1 MNLSRFCR
9 VAAIAVLS
17 VLSVRSATLT
27 QVPMQGGMA
36 MPMVSYG
43 ADEGRFRV
51 MMPPEIPELTPLM
64 VSHPG
69 DSFGAADP
77 WFDALDPGRR
87 GLSFSR
93 RYGFVMDVGTDP
105 LPDGTSMW
113 IRKLSGPAGLEVYRY
128 GGMAPTALEP
138 IFGTAG
144 SPMARAWNG
153 MMFHPVFAAPAG
165 TTGYEAAFE
174 VYLVESA
181 NGAEVAGS
189 GSGALTFRFTN
200 ARCRGKGR
208 LRRNWVPGSTPGP
221 SCWRGFTTARRIVA
235 PASSVMASMS
245 ISSWGRR
252 MITWGNLPPGGVW
265 HRYRARPR
273 P

>member
-36 MPMVSYG
+36 MPMVSYR

-51 MMPPEIPELTPLM
+51 MMPMEIPALTPLM

-77 WFDALDPGRR
+77 WFDALDPSRR

-113 IRKLSGPAGLEVYRY
+113 IRKLSGPVELEVYRY
-128 GGMAPTALEP
+128 GGTAPTALEP

-165 TTGYEAAFE
+165 TNGYEATFE

-181 NGAEVAGS
+181 GGAEVAGS

-200 ARCRGKGR
+200 LSDGR
-208 LRRNWVPGSTPGP
+208 PELGLYTAIVVDWPADSPAGWVLESATEVP
-221 SCWRGFTTARRIVA
+221 S
-235 PASSVMASMS
+235 
-245 ISSWGRR
+245 SSWTLVTDTPVMVRGRPSVVLEAGAENRFFR
-252 MITWGNLPPGGVW
+252 MRRLP
-265 HRYRARPR
+265 
-273 P
+273 